1 MIRLDGEHIDFML
14 ISTLLPLL
22 SIVLIINIRN
32 NSTMQR
38 HQRIV
43 LAE

>member
-1 MIRLDGEHIDFML
+1 MIRVDGEHIDFML
-14 ISTLLPLL
+14 ISTLLP
-22 SIVLIINIRN
+22 SIVLITNIRN